1 MSRVNPCAIEGSLV
15 RLCLERVDIFHLH
28 NAITETGGGGEALSV
43 RQVLGDVVPAF
54 ERGASYLARPLM
66 AALFP
71 PSACASTTRAASD
84 RLIDLFR
91 ITSRGWVVSQFDCG
105 GLFRSRSSASVL
117 LLTLAI
123 ARLPRQNNSWRP
135 GLWPAKPCGRN
146 ARPFDEIAPPWNS
159 RDLAFPLA
167 FPAKSAYA

>member
-28 NAITETGGGGEALSV
+28 NAITETGGGEALSV

-123 ARLPRQNNSWRP
+123 ARLPRQNNSWR
-135 GLWPAKPCGRN
+135 
-146 ARPFDEIAPPWNS
+146 RPLVVLTLLTADVGWVRPRERSHTTVSLLCYPS
-159 RDLAFPLA
+159 
-167 FPAKSAYA
+167 